1 MDIIVNNGKICN
13 NGEISTA
20 VKVHAGVDEKQEIN
34 KYWPNSLLIFQFIW
48 VRQLNIQYTLIV

>member
-13 NGEISTA
+13 NGEISVA

-34 KYWPNSLLIFQFIW
+34 K
-48 VRQLNIQYTLIV
+48 